1 MLHAHCKGKCGHA
14 LKPDR
19 SKHRVFF
26 LSQRTIFCMLTFTT
40 FFQESDSAE
49 YIVDCLYIDALYLA
63 MGTHRLDI
71 CITSSTV
78 YYNQI

>member
-1 MLHAHCKGKCGHA
+1 
-14 LKPDR
+14 
-19 SKHRVFF
+19 
-26 LSQRTIFCMLTFTT
+26 MLTFTT

-78 YYNQI
+78 YYNQIYYYIYNNTPYIYCYIIFNDKCL